1 MQEDQKITHHV
12 IYSIAVTAPITPA
25 EPLPSLLSIPRGSLV
40 VVDGQASIQAEPLTD
55 LIKEDEAR
63 VTIVDLGLI
72 EGRIEERIEF
82 LGMHPDQKD
91 FHF

>member
-1 MQEDQKITHHV
+1 MIN
-12 IYSIAVTAPITPA
+12 Y
-25 EPLPSLLSIPRGSLV
+25 LN
-40 VVDGQASIQAEPLTD
+40 LTD
-55 LIKEDEAR
+55 LIKEDEDR
-63 VTIVDLGLI
+63 VMIVDLGPI

>member
-1 MQEDQKITHHV
+1 LRID
-12 IYSIAVTAPITPA
+12 
-25 EPLPSLLSIPRGSLV
+25 IPRLSTGSSEEPVFLTPE
-40 VVDGQASIQAEPLTD
+40 SISISPIIMINYLNLTD
-55 LIKEDEAR
+55 LIKEDEDR
-63 VTIVDLGLI
+63 VMIVDLGPI